1 MARYSTM
8 RKPTR
13 QQLLRLEVVRTEQ
26 ISAHWMRVTLGGGQ
40 SALFEPMGFDQW
52 FRLFIP
58 AAATDDAREALD
70 RVPANANKTM
80 GYFKFL
86 ATIPQSVRPIMRNY
100 SVRAFRPADL
110 TAGRTAEIDVDF
122 VLHGSAEDG
131 TAGPAS
137 TWAQNCQP
145 GDPVALIDEGIVFNP
160 EQGTDRVLLVSD
172 ETGLPAIS
180 SICESLPADA
190 VGTVIAEVPAAGDAL
205 DFAHPAGVDVR
216 WVVRETSDDPHVKP
230 GTLALAA
237 LREIEVPAP
246 PVHAFIVGEQAL
258 PTSARRHLV
267 EAGVPKEHISFVGYW
282 RMPAKQK

>member
-40 SALFEPMGFDQW
+40 SALFEPMRFDQW

-100 SVRAFRPADL
+100 SVRTFRPADS
-110 TAGRTAEIDVDF
+110 TAGRTA
-122 VLHGSAEDG
+122 
-131 TAGPAS
+131 
-137 TWAQNCQP
+137 
-145 GDPVALIDEGIVFNP
+145 
-160 EQGTDRVLLVSD
+160 
-172 ETGLPAIS
+172 
-180 SICESLPADA
+180 
-190 VGTVIAEVPAAGDAL
+190 
-205 DFAHPAGVDVR
+205 
-216 WVVRETSDDPHVKP
+216 
-230 GTLALAA
+230 
-237 LREIEVPAP
+237 EIEVPAP